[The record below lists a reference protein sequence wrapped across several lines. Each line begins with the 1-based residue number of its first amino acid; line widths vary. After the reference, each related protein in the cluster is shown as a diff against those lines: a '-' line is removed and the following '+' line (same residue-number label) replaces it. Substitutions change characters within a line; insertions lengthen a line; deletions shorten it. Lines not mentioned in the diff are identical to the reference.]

1 MSSSIS
7 LRILDHTGTPVIP
20 PDSHNLDAL
29 MLEIKRLKPFPF
41 TPDLIVTVHLEKE
54 GQLATLQG
62 QVDALRA
69 VLWDDPRIG
78 LVNAKAF
85 EARRSGAVPF
95 TLDVR
100 DWMTHSSTEDGDAGE
115 VMGEAGDQ
123 AKLDDQTED
132 RKPDKTQYRNDHTMQ
147 EIAGKRTDLAR
158 RGRGR

>member
-1 MSSSIS
+1 MLR

-29 MLEIKRLKPFPF
+29 MLEIERLKPFPF
-41 TPDLIVTVHLEKE
+41 TTDLIVPVHLERE
-54 GQLATLQG
+54 GQLATLKG

-69 VLWDDPRIG
+69 VLWDDPRID

-115 VMGEAGDQ
+115 VMGEVGDQ

-132 RKPDKTQYRNDHTMQ
+132 RKPDKTQNRNDHTMQ
-147 EIAGKRTDLAR
+147 EIAGKRTGEGED
-158 RGRGR
+158 GS